1 MIISRVLFLS
11 FLTVVNSFCVFGA
24 AATGDSSGSSSFRI
38 SCIQL
43 KAYDATQPICDTPHE
58 CRCADADGIQVEV
71 KYSDKHGLGRT
82 FKYVSPDYIPG
93 RLGDQNTPGTHAYF
107 LKQVVDHKNANFT
120 QATKDDERN
129 TLFVR
134 MQCQFLVRADSR
146 EQTEQVVNFYLGLF
160 VSGREDYYPQSGVKI
175 LQLLPSCPNS
185 TPVQLKN
192 LLSSKLTSMHCE
204 SVKQTGYLYSSIFL
218 YSNADSSAIE
228 SQKMNELVTAVV
240 ASKKNFFIHD
250 EKRTQ
255 RRFIMHSGKKLDDY
269 GSFIRR
275 RLFPKSQRIG
285 AVDNTDSIF
294 WNLFGRL
301 RYDHLTAE
309 DKVIAPC
316 LVLKG
321 PDGKDLKDGLGN
333 CFFDSEQSF
342 LSMLENADTPCE
354 TDLKKENDAMYELS
368 AINLSFYSFRDMC
381 RFCRGTFSHMMHE
394 KILQEKVLSFLT
406 NRFDKGKFKANDG
419 HYFNVMVFGHEK
431 TDKQ

>member
-1 MIISRVLFLS
+1 MIINRVLFLA
-11 FLTVVNSFCVFGA
+11 FLTVVNSFCVLGA
-24 AATGDSSGSSSFRI
+24 AATAASSDSSSFRI

-43 KAYDATQPICDTPHE
+43 KAYDATQPICDTPHD
-58 CRCADADGIQVEV
+58 CRCVDADGIQVEV

-120 QATKDDERN
+120 LATKDDERN

-134 MQCQFLVRADSR
+134 MQCRFLVRADSR
-146 EQTEQVVNFYLGLF
+146 EQTEQVGNFYLGLF

-185 TPVQLKN
+185 TPATAKALITAA
-192 LLSSKLTSMHCE
+192 LLDKTQKEAIMAFSQVLLET
-204 SVKQTGYLYSSIFL
+204 
-218 YSNADSSAIE
+218 SNADEMDIKGQNVTGVSSAIL
-228 SQKMNELVTAVV
+228 SQ
-240 ASKKNFFIHD
+240 KKNFILD
-250 EKRTQ
+250 VKDGEIK
-255 RRFIMHSGKKLDDY
+255 RFIMQSGSKKLDDY
-269 GSFIRR
+269 GGFIRR
-275 RLFPKSQRIG
+275 RLFPKSQRLG

-294 WNLFGRL
+294 LNLFGRL
-301 RYDHLTAE
+301 RYDHLTAG

-354 TDLKKENDAMYELS
+354 TDFKKENDAMYELS
-368 AINLSFYSFRDMC
+368 SINLSFYSFRDMC

-406 NRFDKGKFKANDG
+406 NRFDKGKFKANGG
-419 HYFNVMVFGHEK
+419 HYFDVMVFGHEK